1 MVQCSAVC
9 SDTVHFSAVYIYD
22 CSAVQCSA
30 MQCSVVIQCSAV
42 CSGAFIRC
50 PAGQEGKVR
59 GSSITANVS
68 APENKGTGLGWRP
81 NNRHIFM
88 SVHNLVI
95 VPILQHCQTVGDG
108 TYNRTDKDHH
118 GPHKPEGISFR
129 NSKDNGEAEERYY
142 RPGDQAEGGQG

>member
-1 MVQCSAVC
+1 MISVLQCIHDYSAVCSGAVQYYLQTSVYVTAVQCSAVQCSAVCSVQCSAVC

-30 MQCSVVIQCSAV
+30 MQCSVVIHCSAV

-95 VPILQHCQTVGDG
+95 VPILQHC
-108 TYNRTDKDHH
+108 
-118 GPHKPEGISFR
+118 
-129 NSKDNGEAEERYY
+129 
-142 RPGDQAEGGQG
+142 